1 MATFTIMATSTP
13 GLSGTLSWS
22 TLGYMLLSVDIVA
35 TLLSG
40 RRYLLGY
47 LLSGMIY
54 WIIIEGIQ
62 SIVVNSTSMS
72 SGYGYLTAIL
82 LSLAVVGSYLGYRYK
97 QFVETLDTQKTGV
110 ESLGRRAISRSVV
123 VKAKGRIPHEKYI
136 EHTPIYNNYKPR
148 FRN

>member
-22 TLGYMLLSVDIVA
+22 TLGYMLLAVGIVA
-35 TLLSG
+35 TYLSG

-47 LLSGMIY
+47 LLGGMGY
-54 WIIIEGIQ
+54 WVIIEGIQ
-62 SIVVNSTSMS
+62 SILVNVTSMS
-72 SGYGYLTAIL
+72 SGYGYFTAIL
-82 LSLAVVGSYLGYRYK
+82 LSLTLAGGYLGYRYK
-97 QFVETLDTQKTGV
+97 QFVATLETQKRGV
-110 ESLGRRAISRSVV
+110 EPLTKRAATRKISANSQTS
-123 VKAKGRIPHEKYI
+123 KEKYI

>member
-22 TLGYMLLSVDIVA
+22 TLGYMLLSVGIVA

-82 LSLAVVGSYLGYRYK
+82 LSLAVVGAYLGYRYK

-110 ESLGRRAISRSVV
+110 ESVGRRTTSRSVAT
-123 VKAKGRIPHEKYI
+123 KSRTPHEKYI